1 MAAWLGLFNACHVA
15 GMAGPQRVAWP
26 DGRATLRQPAVTVY
40 MFAVIA
46 EELQKEAA
54 RSSNDSQRQ
63 RH

>member
-1 MAAWLGLFNACHVA
+1 M
-15 GMAGPQRVAWP
+15 
-26 DGRATLRQPAVTVY
+26 LRQPAVTVY